1 MYELIKKIE
10 ERKNELER
18 KELEIEKKQ
27 FAMSCSGRA
36 DGSWR

>member
-1 MYELIKKIE
+1 MSELINKIK

-18 KELEIEKKQ
+18 KGLEIEKKQ
-27 FAMSCSGRA
+27 FEMTCSGRA